1 MAKGGDCKVAIYK
14 DVFFGFYSLPN
25 LIIIMFN
32 LMYLYFMWDLFVRVV
47 CEKESVKT

>member
-32 LMYLYFMWDLFVRVV
+32 LMYFVFYAGSICKGCVR
-47 CEKESVKT
+47 ESV